1 MDSIPFLHANQI
13 FTITFLEDLTFEDVR
28 RILDELMDAD
38 AFSPSVQANMGHYA
52 IDLDGGSFDVW
63 VHEME
68 VIIRL
73 IG

>member
-13 FTITFLEDLTFEDVR
+13 FTITFLQDLTFADVR
-28 RILDELMDAD
+28 RILDELLDAG
-38 AFSPSVQANMGHYA
+38 AFSPSVQENRGHYA

-68 VIIRL
+68 VIIRV